1 MYVTAIPQEPKH
13 SKRDN
18 LASTT
23 HNKELAL
30 HEQGKVVSKKHTRTQ
45 AKDLLAWSC
54 YLVAVAAPVIY
65 KNNQHQDLMKKP
77 D

>member
-13 SKRDN
+13 SKRDYN

-30 HEQGKVVSKKHTRTQ
+30 HERGKVVSKKHTKTQ
-45 AKDLLAWSC
+45 AKDLLA
-54 YLVAVAAPVIY
+54 
-65 KNNQHQDLMKKP
+65 
-77 D
+77 